1 MECSQIM
8 ALERRLDRIVVMID
22 NVKID
27 LGEGVDS
34 DDDRSI
40 MKRVDI

>member
-1 MECSQIM
+1 MQCSQIM
-8 ALERRLDRIVVMID
+8 ALERRRDRIVVMID

>member
-1 MECSQIM
+1 
-8 ALERRLDRIVVMID
+8 MID

-27 LGEGVDS
+27 LGEGEGS

>member
-8 ALERRLDRIVVMID
+8 ALERRRDRIVVMID

>member
-1 MECSQIM
+1 M
-8 ALERRLDRIVVMID
+8 ALERRWDGIVVMID